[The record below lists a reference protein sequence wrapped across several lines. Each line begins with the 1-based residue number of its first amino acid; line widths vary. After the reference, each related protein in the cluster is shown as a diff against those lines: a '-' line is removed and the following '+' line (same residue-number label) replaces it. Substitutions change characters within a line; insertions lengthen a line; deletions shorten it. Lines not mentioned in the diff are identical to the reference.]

1 MENDIIFQPLQ
12 FRHLTIKN
20 RIFRSNIS
28 GRFDNYDGSGNQ
40 ARINWEE
47 KFARGGVG
55 AIVTSF
61 VPVTIKGRI
70 VPNYA
75 TIHCDDRI
83 PFWYKVGEK
92 VHEYGC
98 KFIMQLSHSGRQQDI
113 QGVENDYIRQSSTSH
128 TESFHGLE
136 CRAMSADEIK
146 QVVQAFG
153 KGAKRAKEAG
163 LDGVELHGA
172 NGYLITQFLSSG
184 INDRTDGYGGSLEN
198 RARFLLEIVESVRQ
212 EVGEDFHFQVKIS
225 AEDFNNAVIP
235 WEKPG
240 NQLEETIKICQLI
253 EEAGVD
259 AIHVSVGSLFPHP
272 LNPPGKFPLE
282 GKYATDKA
290 SNSYDTM
297 LSSGTLTF
305 RNYLL
310 FRYRAL
316 HKLFEWLWYR
326 IPRKVYQQANPVQ
339 GFPLKEAELHPDFRK
354 FVSLEEVQQLL
365 ETYQGRNL
373 VYAREIKKNVKI
385 PVICT
390 GGFQQASYIRKAIS
404 EGFCDAVSIAR
415 PLVAN
420 NDMVKLFE
428 QGKDIPERPCTYCN
442 RCLLNTLENPL
453 GCYEPARYGDDYNA
467 MIKEVMTVFNPPPFP
482 FIEPSTEEAISE
494 TSEMSELSEASN
506 G

>member
-1 MENDIIFQPLQ
+1 MQNDIIFQPLE

-55 AIVTSF
+55 AIVSSF

-83 PFWYKVGEK
+83 SFWHQVGEK

-113 QGVENDYIRQSSTSH
+113 QGIENDYIRQSSTSH

-136 CRAMSADEIK
+136 CRAMSKDEIW

-153 KGAKRAKEAG
+153 KGAKRAQEAG

-184 INDRTDGYGGSLEN
+184 INDRTDEFGGSLRN
-198 RARFLLEIVESVRQ
+198 RARFLLEIIEAVRQ
-212 EVGEDFHFQVKIS
+212 EVGDKFHFQVKIS

-240 NQLEETIKICQLI
+240 NKLEETVQICQWL

-272 LNPPGKFPLE
+272 LNPPGTFPLG

-297 LSSGTLTF
+297 LSSGNLTF

-310 FRYRAL
+310 FRYPVL
-316 HKLFEWLWYR
+316 HKIFEWLWYR
-326 IPRKVYQQANPVQ
+326 IPRKVYRREGNLIQGAPV
-339 GFPLKEAELHPDFRK
+339 KAAELCPDFSR
-354 FVSLEEVQQLL
+354 FVSLEKVQQLL

-373 VYAREIKKNVKI
+373 GYARSIKKNVKI

-404 EGFCDAVSIAR
+404 EEFCDAVSIAR

-420 NDMVKLFE
+420 NDLVQKFA
-428 QGKDIPERPCTYCN
+428 QGKDISDRPCTYCN
-442 RCLLNTLENPL
+442 KCLLNTLKNPL
-453 GCYEPARYGDDYNA
+453 GCYEIARYGDDYNE
-467 MIKEVMTVFNPPPFP
+467 MIREIMTVF
-482 FIEPSTEEAISE
+482 T
-494 TSEMSELSEASN
+494 
-506 G
+506 